1 MRNDDKTKA
10 RVRIGEL
17 LNICR
22 KCPYG
27 GLRNSSRYVQQC
39 ETCDVYKEMRTLGEW
54 LINDAS
60 QRPKDKRIKKWTE
73 EERRILLDNIHLPV
87 RTLSE
92 MLNRTIPSVRNQI
105 DLLKRKGLL

>member
-1 MRNDDKTKA
+1 
-10 RVRIGEL
+10 
-17 LNICR
+17 
-22 KCPYG
+22 
-27 GLRNSSRYVQQC
+27 
-39 ETCDVYKEMRTLGEW
+39 MRTLGEW
-54 LINDAS
+54 LINDVS

>member
-39 ETCDVYKEMRTLGEW
+39 ETCDVYEEMRALGDW
-54 LINDAS
+54 LIKANR
-60 QRPKDKRIKKWTE
+60 RPKNLSKRWTDKE
-73 EERRILLDNIHLPV
+73 LRILIENVHL
-87 RTLSE
+87 TDKELAM
-92 MLNRTIPSVRNQI
+92 MLNRTILAIRNQI
-105 DLLKRKGLL
+105 GRLKRKGLL